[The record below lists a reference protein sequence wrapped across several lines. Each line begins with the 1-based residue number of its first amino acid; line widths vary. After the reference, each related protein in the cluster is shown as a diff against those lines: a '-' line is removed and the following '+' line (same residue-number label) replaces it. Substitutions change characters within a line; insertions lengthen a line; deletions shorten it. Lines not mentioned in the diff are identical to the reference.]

1 MSIEVTIRNLE
12 ISSTLQTYAHDKASR
27 LNEKFPPIE
36 FTRVVL
42 GKDGP
47 FFTVAI
53 SIQGG
58 QRTNVESNHKSE
70 DMIATINAAFDKA
83 EAQLRKNSERRQ
95 DVRS

>member
-1 MSIEVTIRNLE
+1 MAIEITVRHLE
-12 ISSTLQTYAHDKASR
+12 ISNTLQTYAHDKATR
-27 LNEKFPPIE
+27 LIEKFPPIE
-36 FTRVVL
+36 FVRVVL
-42 GKDGP
+42 EKDGP

-58 QRTNVESNHKSE
+58 QRSTVESNHKDA

-95 DVRS
+95 DVRP